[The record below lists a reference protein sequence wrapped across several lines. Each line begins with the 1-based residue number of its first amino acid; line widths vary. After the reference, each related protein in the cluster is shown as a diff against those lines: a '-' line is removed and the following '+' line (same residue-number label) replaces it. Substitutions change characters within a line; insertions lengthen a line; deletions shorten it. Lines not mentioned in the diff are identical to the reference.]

1 MKNTD
6 IGLKRRTVLKNKYT
20 NKLDSNVGASHTA
33 QINPFLVSAEDQSS
47 VKYKPRI
54 WGNIETTEDFL
65 YTIEVLEIAKE
76 QDIVELHISSYG
88 GCLDAISTL
97 IHAMQKCE
105 AHLHVV
111 MTGTICSAGTLP
123 MFFSDSWEA
132 GEYTSFL
139 FHDAIVGAAPETM
152 SANKAYTSH
161 VQSFYGD
168 MLRSV
173 YKGFFT
179 EEEFSE
185 LFNGRQWWMRA
196 PEVEERFKRRIEL
209 LESDQDED
217 TDEHSCKE
225 GCSCSKQD

>member
-1 MKNTD
+1 MH
-6 IGLKRRTVLKNKYT
+6 KYIK
-20 NKLDSNVGASHTA
+20 KLDSNVGAMHSA
-33 QINPFLVSAEDQSS
+33 QINPFLVSAEENPSI
-47 VKYKPRI
+47 KYKPRI
-54 WGNIETTEDFL
+54 WGCIETTEDFL
-65 YTIEVLEIAKE
+65 YTIEVLEVAKE
-76 QDIVELHISSYG
+76 QDIVELHVSSYG
-88 GCLDAISTL
+88 GNLDAISTL

-105 AHLHVV
+105 AHVHVV
-111 MTGTICSAGTLP
+111 MTGTICSAGTIP

-168 MLRSV
+168 MLRSI

-179 EEEFSE
+179 DDEFAE

-196 PEVEERFKRRIEL
+196 DEVETRFKRR
-209 LESDQDED
+209 LEMLEQEEQQESPP
-217 TDEHSCKE
+217 CKE
-225 GCSCSKQD
+225 CSCNAE